1 MAVIGPTTGPVRS
14 ASSYRWGWVVG
25 RHPGAACNPGAQ
37 VIVRAGEVLM
47 NPDTVQGEGR
57 LHAQKKPGSAWL
69 LDAYAHLIEVKNG
82 NETSR

>member
-1 MAVIGPTTGPVRS
+1 V
-14 ASSYRWGWVVG
+14 
-25 RHPGAACNPGAQ
+25 
-37 VIVRAGEVLM
+37 M
-47 NPDTVQGEGR
+47 NPDTVHGEGR